1 MIVIG
6 FLLFSMMLIF
16 SMKLMAHHTMKN
28 DFIEF
33 VPILETHNAGD
44 RVFLKS
50 IMDAAG
56 ITYFIQ
62 GETVAPYIFNALP
75 MTLMVRK
82 DQAGK
87 AREILQDI
95 SLSYSYGGRKRPADE
110 NDREE
115 S

>member
-1 MIVIG
+1 MLDV
-6 FLLFSMMLIF
+6 MLIC
-16 SMKLMAHHTMKN
+16 SMKLAAHHTMKK

-50 IMDAAG
+50 FLDAAG

-62 GETVAPYIFNALP
+62 GETVAPYIFNSLP
-75 MTLMVRK
+75 MRLMVKK
-82 DQAGK
+82 DQANK
-87 AREILQDI
+87 ARELLKDVK
-95 SLSYSYGGRKRPADE
+95 LSYSYGGRKRPEGE
-110 NDREE
+110 NGREE